1 MNAAHLEPVRRAL
14 GNVIDA
20 PAEDVSG
27 GFPGADAPF
36 APYGDDG
43 GAANDRGGDRGRGGE
58 KRPPKAMPD
67 GCPVTP
73 VGTENGV
80 FYFLTALGELR
91 PLAPDKVA
99 NKNIVAMFAPES
111 DYLLE
116 TWPNKKLVPVT
127 DEAGNKI
134 KDPETGEVM
143 TEWIITGWKN
153 DIVAQLLMDVA
164 AAKGVWNPMEKV
176 RGTGAWRARD
186 GSLILHAGSHILI
199 NGRWMPPGEYDGLV
213 YPGAPPIPRPAP
225 RELAHATGEQIAPQL
240 ASMLRA
246 RGVKIAADLS
256 PAGLLLEL
264 VKLWNWERPQIDPW
278 LWLGWQGAA
287 MLGGAL
293 GYRPIIWVTG
303 DAATGKT
310 TLMQVMGWLHDGG
323 ILQSSKASEA
333 GVRQVLGQR
342 SLPVALDETEATE
355 DNRKLIDLVTLAR
368 LAATSQGNILKGG
381 QDHTGHEFRAETCF
395 LFSSI
400 LVPPMPP
407 ADRSRIGMLE
417 LHALPKGARD
427 PAIDQREINAI
438 GAWMRR
444 RMLDGWGRWPA
455 LLAEFRDAL
464 IGVGGHKGRGADQ
477 FGTLLAAMHLLL
489 NGGVP
494 DEGEAE
500 ALAEKLAVHRLAETA
515 DNTSDAVECVRHL
528 RTSIVH
534 LPGFKQAM
542 GLNEW
547 VLQASEP
554 LEEDNIH
561 TRSRNAEVKQR
572 RAEAAKVLSRIGL
585 KVLHPD
591 APDPEQRYL
600 AVATSHQGL
609 GKLFEGTRW
618 MGGTWSQAL
627 GRVAGARRNRSARIG
642 GNPIKATLVPLSQIA
657 THEAGDEDEPASEDL
672 SVGELLG

>member
-1 MNAAHLEPVRRAL
+1 MTANLEPVRAAL
-14 GNVIDA
+14 GRVVDA
-20 PAEDVSG
+20 PAED
-27 GFPGADAPF
+27 F
-36 APYGDDG
+36 APPPVDRGFDRADDR
-43 GAANDRGGDRGRGGE
+43 ADDRGGGRDAG

-67 GCPVTP
+67 GCPVVP
-73 VGTENGV
+73 VGTEGGV

-91 PLAPDKVA
+91 ALPPDKVA

-116 TWPNKKLVPVT
+116 TWPAKKLVPVT
-127 DEAGNKI
+127 DEVGNKL
-134 KDPETGEVM
+134 KNGEGEVM
-143 TEWIITGWKN
+143 TEWIVTGWKN

-176 RGTGAWRARD
+176 RGTGAWRGRD

-199 NGRWMPPGEYDGLV
+199 NGRWMPPGEYDGMV
-213 YPGAPPIPRPAP
+213 YPGAPPIPKPAP
-225 RELAHATGEQIAPQL
+225 RELAKATGEMIAPQL
-240 ASMLRA
+240 AAMLRA
-246 RGVKIAADLS
+246 RGVEIADDLS

-264 VKLWNWERPQIDPW
+264 VKLWNWVRPEIDPW
-278 LWLGWQGAA
+278 LWLGWNGAA
-287 MLGGAL
+287 LYGGAL
-293 GYRPIIWVTG
+293 GYRPVVWVTG
-303 DAATGKT
+303 DAASGKT

-417 LHALPKGARD
+417 LNALPKGARD

-444 RMLDGWGRWPA
+444 RMYDGWARWPG

-477 FGTLLAAMHLLL
+477 FGTLLSAMHMLLD
-489 NGGVP
+489 GGDVA
-494 DEGEAE
+494 DGEAE
-500 ALAEKLAVHRLAETA
+500 ALAEKLAVHKLAETA
-515 DNTSDAVECVRHL
+515 DNTTDAVECVRHL

-534 LPGFKQAM
+534 LPGFKSAM
-542 GLNEW
+542 GVNEL
-547 VLQASEP
+547 VLQASLP
-554 LEEDNIH
+554 LPAPGYASDYGD
-561 TRSRNAEVKQR
+561 VKQK
-572 RAEAAKVLSRIGL
+572 RAEAAKVLGRVGL
-585 KVLHPD
+585 KVMRPD
-591 APDPEQRYL
+591 DPDPDKRFL
-600 AVATSHQGL
+600 AVATTHQGL
-609 GKLFEGTRW
+609 GKLFEDTRW
-618 MGGTWSQAL
+618 KGGTWSQAL
-627 GRVAGARRNRSARIG
+627 GRVEGAVRNTSARIG
-642 GNPIKATLVPLSQIA
+642 GNSIKATWVPLKEIA
-657 THEAGDEDEPASEDL
+657 THQADEDDDVPGHEDAGA
-672 SVGELLG
+672 VAEMMG